1 VTDLGPRLEDDIVAA
16 LRRIVRAI
24 DIHSK
29 ALAEACGLT
38 GPQLAVLRAL
48 SRLGPTPISG
58 LAKAVSLSQPTVSGI
73 VARLESHGLVRRRRG
88 NEDQRTVL
96 VNVTPK
102 GSRTI
107 STAPSLLQDRVSA
120 QLEQL
125 EEWERTLI
133 LSTLQRLATMMDAEQ
148 LDASPILEVG
158 PVDGV
163 GVERRSETMPTTA
176 PRVPQRRR
184 TRGR

>member
-1 VTDLGPRLEDDIVAA
+1 MTDLAPRLEDDIVAA

-29 ALAEACGLT
+29 ALVEACGLT

-48 SRLGPTPISG
+48 SRLGPTTISK

-73 VARLESHGLVRRRRG
+73 VARLESHSLLRRRRG
-88 NEDQRTVL
+88 NEDHRTVL
-96 VNVTPK
+96 VSVTPK

-107 STAPSLLQDRVSA
+107 RTAPSLLQDRVRA

-125 EEWERTLI
+125 QEWEQTVM
-133 LSTLQRLATMMDAEQ
+133 LSTLQRLAMMMDAEQ

-158 PVDGV
+158 PVDSA
-163 GVERRSETMPTTA
+163 GVEGRSETTRATA
-176 PRVPQRRR
+176 PRVLQHTR
-184 TRGR
+184 TRGQ